1 MAAYPPEAAAFIVTK
16 SSGDGTSLLE
26 NCSGDWSGSIGWFD
40 ILYDDNQDAVG
51 ILCPRKEN
59 RERNMRLSFHPSPET
74 ENVANWV
81 VYHAR
86 GQGIKEEVLLEKHAS
101 ENSPLEKKQLF
112 YGFEGGILG
121 RTGLDF
127 QMLLVIEHGYWDQGT
142 RRTVVLA
149 YGEGNKTLTK
159 ICFVQQEKQEN
170 GLEFDVSSTDPSH
183 VPVLPNKPSST
194 LEQLQ
199 DRWRALQLKK
209 AESILSDGTRQVLKN
224 SNALNRLLVGI
235 TDNDDGERIL
245 RVVVPNNVVLA
256 CPFYFDEKSSFR
268 ILMAC
273 QTKSDVVQVVEFHFV
288 HAYVERVTASYYCK

>member
-1 MAAYPPEAAAFIVTK
+1 MK

-127 QMLLVIEHGYWDQGT
+127 QMLPVIEHGYWDQGT

-149 YGEGNKTLTK
+149 YGEGNKPLTK

-170 GLEFDVSSTDPSH
+170 GLEFDVSST
-183 VPVLPNKPSST
+183 VACACST
-194 LEQLQ
+194 KQTFIYIGAIAGSLE
-199 DRWRALQLKK
+199 
-209 AESILSDGTRQVLKN
+209 
-224 SNALNRLLVGI
+224 GI
-235 TDNDDGERIL
+235 TAQKGGINLI
-245 RVVVPNNVVLA
+245 
-256 CPFYFDEKSSFR
+256 
-268 ILMAC
+268 
-273 QTKSDVVQVVEFHFV
+273 
-288 HAYVERVTASYYCK
+288 